1 MSALP
6 LTKEMWV
13 EYATTLALPLTKE
26 MWAEYF
32 ESIQH
37 DNSEI
42 ESPMRKLVDSINI
55 WELPVD
61 NLPYQELFV
70 KLMRSNCEY
79 MRTSVQATFVACNS
93 GDVLDEVRLSAA
105 PDEDLYLQIGNVKLP
120 QKLHFDGLDH
130 LVAKINPPIFLG
142 CLPYQ
147 TVKFEDNREAT
158 WITGVLKDRPKQG
171 QYFYEYYDDN
181 DMHYKGLFGKHSLF
195 KVDQLVDASTS

>member
-1 MSALP
+1 MSG
-6 LTKEMWV
+6 
-13 EYATTLALPLTKE
+13 LPLTKE

-32 ESIQH
+32 ISIQ
-37 DNSEI
+37 DDDSEI

-55 WELPVD
+55 WDLPVE
-61 NLPYQELFV
+61 NLPYQELYY
-70 KLMRSNCEY
+70 KLVRSNLAY
-79 MRTSVQATFVACNS
+79 IRSSVQAPFVACNS

-105 PDEDLYLQIGNVKLP
+105 PEEDLYLTIGNIKLP
-120 QKLHFDGLDH
+120 QKLHFDHFDG

-195 KVDQLVDASTS
+195 RVDQLVDVSTA